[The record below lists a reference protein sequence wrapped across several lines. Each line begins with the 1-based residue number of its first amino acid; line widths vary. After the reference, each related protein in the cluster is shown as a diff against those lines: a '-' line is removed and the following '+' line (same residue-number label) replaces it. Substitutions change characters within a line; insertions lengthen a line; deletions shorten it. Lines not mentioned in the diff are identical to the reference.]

1 MQQQRRL
8 TKRERRLMRQESVEE
23 QSSVVRINLLIK
35 HIEPLTENQA
45 KTFQAYEAGKNLMLH
60 GSSGSGK
67 SFVALYLA
75 LNELLSGKSDYE
87 KVIIIR
93 SVVPTREM
101 GFLPGTAAEKAA
113 VFEAPYHSICAD
125 MFGRGDAYET
135 LKKKGL
141 VEFETTSFLRGT
153 TFNNC
158 IVVVDEVSCLSGHE
172 SDSVI
177 TRVGKN
183 CRILFCGDYLQ
194 SDFTK
199 AHEKS
204 GLLLFMKVLK
214 SIPDFAFIEFT
225 SSDIVRSGLVREYI
239 VAKERLHIE
248 L

>member
-1 MQQQRRL
+1 
-8 TKRERRLMRQESVEE
+8 MRQETVEE
-23 QSSVVRINLLIK
+23 QSSVVRINLPIK

-60 GSSGSGK
+60 GSPGTGK
-67 SFVALYLA
+67 SFISLYLA
-75 LNELLSGKSDYE
+75 LSELLSGKSDYE
-87 KVIIIR
+87 RVVIIR

-101 GFLPGTAAEKAA
+101 GFLPGTAVEKAA
-113 VFEAPYHSICAD
+113 VYEAPYHAICAD

-141 VEFETTSFLRGT
+141 IEFESTSFLRGT

-158 IVVVDEVSCLSGHE
+158 IVIVDEMASVSGHE
-172 SDSVI
+172 LDTIV

-183 CRILFCGDYLQ
+183 CRIIFCGDYKQ

-199 AHEKS
+199 TQERN
-204 GLLLFMKVLK
+204 GLLLFMKIIH
-214 SIPDFAFIEFT
+214 SIHEFEFIEFT
-225 SSDIVRSGLVREYI
+225 SADIVRSGLVRRYLI
-239 VAKERLHIE
+239 AKEELHIE